1 MMERY
6 FKHTLWR
13 MEKQVLLLH
22 KPKLPTQL
30 STMFSNLAEHK
41 PMPTKRHTLHHL
53 YQRHIVVIV
62 IVVVI
67 VVVAAA
73 AAAAAAAVV
82 VVVVVVRIRV
92 PSYIFI
98 NTYY

>member
-1 MMERY
+1 
-6 FKHTLWR
+6 
-13 MEKQVLLLH
+13 
-22 KPKLPTQL
+22 
-30 STMFSNLAEHK
+30 
-41 PMPTKRHTLHHL
+41 MPTKRHTLHHL

-62 IVVVI
+62 IVVVV

-73 AAAAAAAVV
+73 AALVV